1 MSYGCKRVRAHTWTG
16 HSPHLRVSHE
26 AIAEANSETV
36 SMKSAVA
43 VVLGDR
49 VHVGRVSG
57 VDSVAL
63 HALLRR
69 DAPAI
74 VHATKGRV
82 SSASLGTEE
91 TTYIKQTLFL
101 TSTMLREWNGERE
114 TVDVRW
120 TRI

>member
-1 MSYGCKRVRAHTWTG
+1 MSCGCKRVRAHTWTG

-26 AIAEANSETV
+26 AIAEADGETV
-36 SMKSAVA
+36 CVESAVA

-74 VHATKGRV
+74 VHAAKERV
-82 SSASLGTEE
+82 SGASDGAGEA
-91 TTYIKQTLFL
+91 TYIKQTLFL
-101 TSTMLREWNGERE
+101 TSTMLREWNGGRE
-114 TVDVRW
+114 TVGLRW